1 MAKVLDLSKWAKLV
15 GSDLEDAMVAFKI
28 ELFSSIVLDTRVD
41 TGRLRGNWQTST
53 GTPITSD
60 TNRED
65 KNGSKV
71 TQEIERTVTPDDV
84 DYMTN
89 NLPYAEVW
97 EEKDAMV
104 AKNFARID
112 RIIADASKAT
122 R

>member
-1 MAKVLDLSKWAKLV
+1 MAKVLDLSKWANSV
-15 GSDLEDAMVAFKI
+15 GSDLGEAMIAFKI

-41 TGRLRGNWQTST
+41 TGRLRGNWQISI
-53 GTPITSD
+53 GAPITSE
-60 TNRED
+60 TNRKD

-71 TQEIERTVTPDDV
+71 TQEIERTVTPDKV

-89 NLPYAEVW
+89 NLPYAEEW

-104 AKNFARID
+104 AKNFERLD
-112 RIIADASKAT
+112 RIIADVS